1 LKIYIAAPANVYTG
15 GPTALFQLC
24 YTLRNEFGLDA
35 LITFYNIIENTDP
48 IHDNYKRFS
57 CPWISINEIHDNSSD
72 VLIVPETTTHF
83 LSRFH
88 RIKRVIYWLAVDNYI
103 IANYKPKNIRL
114 NFTLFML
121 KNYINDIPYRFVRRF
136 RQYYYNAFIA
146 EYVKELMDKKLVKVP
161 NVDLHIAQSIYAK
174 MFLNKCNVNRGNIV
188 IIHEPIESE
197 FLDAGQKCNIN
208 NKKDIIVWNSRK
220 AYSLAFKLVKYLKK
234 VYKVY
239 EARNIG
245 KEGMLKLLSH
255 SKLFIDI
262 GIHPGRDRPL
272 REAIALWNIALVNNH
287 GGYYSNEDCMVPNE
301 FKLKCYLDHR
311 SKVELKDVLKSI
323 TEYISDY
330 HYYIEEFHEFR
341 RYIFSEP
348 ELYVNDVQALV
359 SKLL

>member
-1 LKIYIAAPANVYTG
+1 LKIYVAAPANVYTG

-24 YTLRNEFGLDA
+24 YTLRNKFGLNA
-35 LITFYNIIENTDP
+35 FITFYNIVDNMNP
-48 IHDNYKRFS
+48 IHENYKRFS
-57 CPWISINEIHDNSSD
+57 CPWISINEIQDDNNN
-72 VLIVPETTTHF
+72 VLIVPEIATHF

-88 RIKRVIYWLAVDNYI
+88 KIKRAIYWLAVDNYI
-103 IANYKPKNIRL
+103 TANYKPKNTRL
-114 NFTLFML
+114 NLTLFML
-121 KNYINDIPYRFVRRF
+121 KNYIEDMPYRFVRRF

-146 EYVKELMDKKLVKVP
+146 AYVKELMDKKLVKVP
-161 NVDLHIAQSIYAK
+161 NADLHIAQSIYAK
-174 MFLNKCNVNRGNIV
+174 KFLDRCSVNERNII

-197 FLDAGQKCNIN
+197 FLNAGQKYDVNK
-208 NKKDIIVWNSRK
+208 KKDIIVWNSRK
-220 AYSLAFKLVKYLKK
+220 AYPLAFKLVKHLKK
-234 VYKVY
+234 LYKVY

-245 KEGMLKLLSH
+245 REGMLKLLSY

-287 GGYYSNEDCMVPNE
+287 GGYYNNEDCMVPDE

-323 TEYISDY
+323 REYISNY

-341 RYIFSEP
+341 KYIFSEP